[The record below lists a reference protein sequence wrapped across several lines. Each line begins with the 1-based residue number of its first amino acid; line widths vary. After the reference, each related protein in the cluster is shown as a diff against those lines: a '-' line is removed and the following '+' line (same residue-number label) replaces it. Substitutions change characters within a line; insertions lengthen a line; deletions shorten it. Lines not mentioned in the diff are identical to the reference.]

1 MRAPP
6 FLVLLSPPKNAEA
19 NKQLTKQEIA
29 QGAIRERIGISM
41 CNQMVTSEIRK

>member
-6 FLVLLSPPKNAEA
+6 FLVLLSPPKKAEA

-29 QGAIRERIGISM
+29 QSAIRERIRIKEG
-41 CNQMVTSEIRK
+41 K